1 VRAYGPVFA
10 AVKVLQVR
18 QNLHDPCRPAQIN
31 LAGARLMRNLEA
43 KFRVDDAALAR
54 RRAEAIGFTMRAT
67 LNQRDTFFNVANG
80 KLKLRE
86 EADGAALIHYD
97 RVGEGSL
104 DVSDYDIVPVATPG
118 PLREILTAAL
128 GVLAEV
134 RKRRTL
140 LLRRNVRLHLDQ
152 VAGLGSFGEIEA
164 VIAAG
169 ESSRLYQDEVAE
181 LLSVLE
187 IAADKQIRKSYFE
200 LMSGEVSH

>member
-1 VRAYGPVFA
+1 
-10 AVKVLQVR
+10 
-18 QNLHDPCRPAQIN
+18 
-31 LAGARLMRNLEA
+31 MRNLEA